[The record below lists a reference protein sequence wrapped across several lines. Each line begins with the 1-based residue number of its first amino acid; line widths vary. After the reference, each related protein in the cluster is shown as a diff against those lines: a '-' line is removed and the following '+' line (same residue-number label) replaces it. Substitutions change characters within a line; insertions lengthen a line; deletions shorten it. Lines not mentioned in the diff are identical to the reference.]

1 MDSVTQAPF
10 KPIEFL
16 SRDVTVE
23 RRPDG
28 TILLQSN
35 HKLKPY
41 ERHVPA
47 FLAKW
52 AAEAPDRVWLAQRRG
67 PDRQWLEVTYAE
79 AKRQVD
85 AITQALLDRGFGP
98 GKPVMILSSNSIEF
112 ALLTMA
118 AMQARAPVAPVS
130 PAYSVM
136 SQDHAKLRYIFDLIK
151 PGLVFVQNGEIYGR
165 ALAALDL
172 ASLDAGGVLLVH
184 VDKAPSGM
192 QSLPWNELVSTP
204 VTDAVARS
212 IAGIGPRT
220 VGKLLFTSGSTDLPK
235 AVINTQ
241 EMMCAN
247 IAMSQMARTR
257 RPDDPPG
264 VMLDWLPWNHTMGG
278 NATFQGNLADG
289 GTTYIDDGKP
299 LPGLFEESLRN
310 LGEISPTYYANVPA
324 GYAMLAT
331 ALEKDDALA
340 KRFFKNLNSLAYGGA
355 TLPSD
360 LYERM
365 EALAIRHTGYRL
377 PFVTGWGS
385 TETAPTATTV
395 HWASERVGLIGLPF
409 PGVQLKLV
417 PTAEAGRYEI
427 RLRSVI
433 VTPGYFRRPDLTAQM
448 FDEEGFYKIGD
459 AGRFVDPD
467 DPSWGLIFDGRVVED
482 FKLLSGTFVLVGTL
496 RTTAIAAASP
506 VLQDAVICGQD
517 RDYVGLLGFP
527 NIAACRRLANDEGAK
542 LTAAGLLAH
551 PAVVGTLREGLARMN
566 AESAGS
572 SMRIRRA
579 LLMAEPPSVDGHEIT
594 DKGYIN
600 QRATLAR
607 RKALVDRLYAGGE
620 GVIEIE

>member
-1 MDSVTQAPF
+1 MCRRSWPNGRPRRRTGCGWRSVA
-10 KPIEFL
+10 
-16 SRDVTVE
+16 D
-23 RRPDG
+23 
-28 TILLQSN
+28 
-35 HKLKPY
+35 
-41 ERHVPA
+41 
-47 FLAKW
+47 
-52 AAEAPDRVWLAQRRG
+52 PDRDWLK
-67 PDRQWLEVTYAE
+67 LSYAE
-79 AKRQVD
+79 AKQQVD
-85 AITQALLDRGFGP
+85 AVTQALLDRGFGP
-98 GKPVMILSSNSIEF
+98 DKPVMILSSNSIEF

-118 AMQARAPVAPVS
+118 AMQARAPLAPVS

-136 SQDHAKLRYIFDLIK
+136 SQDHAKLRYVFDLIK
-151 PGLVFVQNGEIYGR
+151 PGMVFVQNGEIYAR

-172 ASLDAGGVLLVH
+172 EGVLLVH
-184 VDKAPSGM
+184 VDKAPPRM
-192 QSLPWNELVSTP
+192 QSLPWSELVATTP
-204 VTDAVARS
+204 TDAVARS
-212 IAGIGPRT
+212 IEQIEPRT
-220 VGKLLFTSGSTDLPK
+220 VGKFLFTSGSTGMPK

-247 IAMSQMARTR
+247 LAMSQMARTR

-299 LPGLFEESLRN
+299 LPGLFEETLRN
-310 LGEISPTYYANVPA
+310 LREISPTYFANVPA

-331 ALEKDDALA
+331 ALEKDEALA

-365 EALAIRHTGYRL
+365 EALAVKYTGYRL

-417 PTAEAGRYEI
+417 PTGEAGRYEL

-433 VTPGYFRRPDLTAQM
+433 VTPGYFRRPDLTAEM

-459 AGRFVDPD
+459 AGRFVDPE

-496 RTTAIAAASP
+496 RTTAIAAATP
-506 VLQDAVICGQD
+506 GPAGR
-517 RDYVGLLGFP
+517 RDLRPRPRPCRPAGLP
-527 NIAACRRLANDEGAK
+527 QHRRLPRPRGRS
-542 LTAAGLLAH
+542 GRQAH
-551 PAVVGTLREGLARMN
+551 D
-566 AESAGS
+566 
-572 SMRIRRA
+572 RRA
-579 LLMAEPPSVDGHEIT
+579 LGPSRRG
-594 DKGYIN
+594 
-600 QRATLAR
+600 RRPAR
-607 RKALVDRLYAGGE
+607 RPRADERREQGLVDAGAARAPDDRPALGRRPRDHRQ
-620 GVIEIE
+620 GLHQPARHARTAQGAGRQALCRRRGSHRHRRRVRPP

>member
-1 MDSVTQAPF
+1 MRAPF

-16 SRDVTVE
+16 SRDVKVE
-23 RRPDG
+23 RRGDG
-28 TILLQSN
+28 TIVLQSN
-35 HKLKPY
+35 HRLKPY

-67 PDRQWLEVTYAE
+67 PARDWLKVTYAE

-85 AITQALLDRGFGP
+85 AATQALLDRGFGP
-98 GKPVMILSSNSIEF
+98 DRPVIILSSNSIEF

-118 AMQARAPVAPVS
+118 AMQARAPLAPVS

-136 SQDHAKLRYIFDLIK
+136 SQDHAKLKYVFDLIK
-151 PGLVFVQNGEIYGR
+151 PGLVFVQNGEIYAR

-172 ASLDAGGVLLVH
+172 SGVLLVH
-184 VDKAPSGM
+184 VDKPPPAM
-192 QSLPWNELVSTP
+192 QSLPWSELVATRP
-204 VTDAVARS
+204 TDAVAQS
-212 IAGIGPRT
+212 IARIEPRT
-220 VGKLLFTSGSTDLPK
+220 VGKFLFTSGSTGMPK

-247 IAMSQMARTR
+247 LAMGQMARTR
-257 RPDDPPG
+257 KADDPPA

-278 NATFQGNLADG
+278 NATFQGNLAEG

-299 LPGLFEESLRN
+299 LPGLFDETLRN
-310 LGEISPTYYANVPA
+310 LRDISPTYFANVPA

-331 ALEKDDALA
+331 ALERDDALA
-340 KRFFKNLNSLAYGGA
+340 KSFFRNLNSLAYGGA
-355 TLPSD
+355 TLPDD

-365 EALAIRHTGYRL
+365 EALAVKHTGYRL

-395 HWASERVGLIGLPF
+395 HWASERVGLIGLPY
-409 PGVQLKLV
+409 PGVRLKMV
-417 PTAEAGRYEI
+417 PTGEAGRYEL
-427 RLRSVI
+427 RLKSVI
-433 VTPGYFRRPDLTAQM
+433 VTPGYYKQPDLTAQM

-467 DPSWGLIFDGRVVED
+467 DASWGLIFDGRVVED
-482 FKLLSGTFVLVGTL
+482 FKLTSGTFVLVGTL
-496 RTTAIAAASP
+496 RTTAIAAATP

-517 RDYVGLLGFP
+517 RAYVGLLGFP
-527 NIAACRRLANDEGAK
+527 NIAACRRLAGDSEAN
-542 LTAAGLLAH
+542 LTTADLLAH
-551 PAVVGTLREGLARMN
+551 AAVVGTLRDGLAKMN
-566 AESAGS
+566 AAATGS
-572 SMRIRRA
+572 SMRIKRA
-579 LLMAEPPSVDGHEIT
+579 LLMAEPPQVDGHEIT

-600 QRATLAR
+600 QRATLER

-620 GVIEIE
+620 GVIEIP